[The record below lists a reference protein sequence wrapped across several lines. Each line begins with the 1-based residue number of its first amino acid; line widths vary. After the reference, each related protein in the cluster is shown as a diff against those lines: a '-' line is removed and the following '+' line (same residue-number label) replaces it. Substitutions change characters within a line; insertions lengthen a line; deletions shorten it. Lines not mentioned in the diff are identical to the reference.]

1 MLESY
6 LRKNDGGNIMAL
18 NSKTLNKKS
27 YYLLLAVVFIGFLV
41 FGFSE
46 NIKGPAIPKMQGD
59 FNLDEM
65 QIGLLLALNAL
76 GYLLACSFT
85 GVLTKKLG
93 LRISAL
99 LAFGTMFVG
108 GVFIFL
114 SVNYPTLSA
123 AYFLMYVGNGMLE
136 IALGVLAARV
146 FTKNTGWMMNL
157 SHFFYGLASTVAPIA
172 ATALMTVN
180 ISGKALG
187 WQGMYLIMIST
198 VLIPFVIAGI
208 SKFPGDDVKEEDKMS
223 LKTYVRDP
231 AAWIL
236 VVILSFG
243 VVSELA
249 VGGWL
254 VNFLEQAYQWEVTAA
269 SSLLSG
275 FFFAFMLARL
285 LLGPLTDRI
294 GFTKSLIVFSGIS
307 GIFTISGVLTGERG
321 AFLFALAGGGIAPIY
336 PTVMAL
342 LAKRYPKDTDT
353 AISFTVTLMGIGSVI
368 GNFLVGAIIDL
379 FQNSFT
385 SIYGASKGT
394 LIGLQAGYSFI
405 GLCAL
410 LCSAASIILYVYL
423 KKRNEII

>member
-1 MLESY
+1 MT
-6 LRKNDGGNIMAL
+6 L
-18 NSKTLNKKS
+18 NSKTFNKKN
-27 YYLLLAVVFIGFLV
+27 YYLALAVVFIGFLV

-59 FNLDEM
+59 FSLDEM
-65 QIGLLLALNAL
+65 QIGLLLALNSL

-93 LRISAL
+93 IRISAL

-108 GVFIFL
+108 GIFIFL

-123 AYFLMYVGNGMLE
+123 AYFLLYIGNGMLE
-136 IALGVLAARV
+136 IALGIIAARV

-157 SHFFYGLASTVAPIA
+157 SHGFYGLASTVAPII
-172 ATALMTVN
+172 ATALMKIN
-180 ISGKALG
+180 AGGKAVG
-187 WQGMYLIMIST
+187 WRGMYLIMLST
-198 VLIPFVIAGI
+198 VLIPFAITI
-208 SKFPGDDVKEEDKMS
+208 FTKFPGDEIKEEEKMP
-223 LKTYVRDP
+223 LWDFVKDP
-231 AAWIL
+231 VAWIL

-254 VNFLEQAYQWEVTAA
+254 VNFLQQAYQWGVTTA

-275 FFFAFMLARL
+275 FFFTFMLARL
-285 LLGPLTDRI
+285 FLGPLTDKI
-294 GFTKSLIVFSGIS
+294 GFTKSLIIFSGIS
-307 GIFTISGVLTGERG
+307 GILTILGVLIGERG

-385 SIYGASKGT
+385 GVYGASKGT

-405 GLCAL
+405 GICAL
-410 LCSAASIILYVYL
+410 LCSLTAVILYIFL
-423 KKRNEII
+423 KKKNEVI